1 MTLDRAIDTGIT
13 SAVAGATAAGALMEA
28 EVTGWLI
35 PVVSAGL
42 AALVGYFT
50 ARITAERE
58 MGVIT
63 EREGNHFQEIMRRLE
78 VIDRKLDDR

>member
-1 MTLDRAIDTGIT
+1 MGFEM
-13 SAVAGATAAGALMEA
+13 AGW
-28 EVTGWLI
+28 VV

-50 ARITAERE
+50 ARATTERE

-63 EREGNHFQEIMRRLE
+63 EREGNHFDEIMRRLDK
-78 VIDRKLDDR
+78 IDRKLDTL

>member
-1 MTLDRAIDTGIT
+1 MIDAGVT

-28 EVTGWLI
+28 DVTGWLVPI
-35 PVVSAGL
+35 VSAGL

-63 EREGNHFQEIMRRLE
+63 EREGNHFDEIMRRLDK
-78 VIDRKLDDR
+78 IDNKLDSL

>member
-1 MTLDRAIDTGIT
+1 
-13 SAVAGATAAGALMEA
+13 MEA

-35 PVVSAGL
+35 PMVSAGL

-50 ARITAERE
+50 SRITTERE

-63 EREGNHFQEIMRRLE
+63 ERESNHFDEIMRRLDN
-78 VIDRKLDDR
+78 IDKKLDGR

>member
-1 MTLDRAIDTGIT
+1 
-13 SAVAGATAAGALMEA
+13 MEA

-50 ARITAERE
+50 ARTT
-58 MGVIT
+58 T
-63 EREGNHFQEIMRRLE
+63 ERELGVAVERESNHFDEIMRRLDK
-78 VIDRKLDDR
+78 IDRKLDSR

>member
-1 MTLDRAIDTGIT
+1 MTVDRLVETGVT

-35 PVVSAGL
+35 PMVSAGL

-50 ARITAERE
+50 SRITTERE

-63 EREGNHFQEIMRRLE
+63 ERESNHFDEIMRRLDN
-78 VIDRKLDDR
+78 IDKKLDGR